1 MSRETVGCILA
12 VLIAVA
18 EAANGYTE
26 LIVLQVGASLIWVFV
41 TGMLLVSAEAS

>member
-1 MSRETVGCILA
+1 MSREIVGYILA

-26 LIVLQVGASLIWVFV
+26 LDVLLVVTSLICAFV
-41 TGMLLVSAEAS
+41 AGLLLVSAEAS